1 METIGIVGAGQ
12 MGRGIAQVCAMH
24 GLNVIL
30 HDISEST
37 LRQAS
42 ARIAL
47 SLERASASDALALI
61 RPSVTLAE
69 LSACDFLIEAATE
82 NLQIK
87 QGILRDLAAVASPG
101 AVIATNT
108 SSVSISM
115 LAGSLADPARFIGMH
130 FFNPVPV
137 MGLVEIIRGLQTSDA
152 TRDATLALAR
162 RLGKAA
168 IEATNSPGFVVN
180 RLLIPMINEA
190 LLILQEEVASA
201 EAIDESMKLG
211 ANHPL
216 GPLTLADLIGLD
228 TVLAIMETL
237 CRDLNDSKYQ
247 PARLLREL
255 VDAGYLGRKS
265 KKGIFNYT

>member
-1 METIGIVGAGQ
+1 

-30 HDISEST
+30 HDISENA

-47 SLERASASDALALI
+47 NLERVSASDALGLI
-61 RPSVTLAE
+61 RPSMTLAE
-69 LSACDFLIEAATE
+69 LSVCDFLIEAATE
-82 NLQIK
+82 NK
-87 QGILRDLAAVASPG
+87 QVKQDILRKLAAVASPD

-108 SSVSISM
+108 SSVSIST

-137 MGLVEIIRGLQTSDA
+137 MGLVEVICGLRTNNA
-152 TRDATLALAR
+152 TRDATLALAQ
-162 RLGKAA
+162 RLGKVA

-190 LLILQEEVASA
+190 LLVLQENVASA
-201 EAIDESMKLG
+201 EAIDEAMKLG

-237 CRDLNDSKYQ
+237 CRD
-247 PARLLREL
+247 
-255 VDAGYLGRKS
+255 
-265 KKGIFNYT
+265 FNVSVRPSHLFGVFKAA